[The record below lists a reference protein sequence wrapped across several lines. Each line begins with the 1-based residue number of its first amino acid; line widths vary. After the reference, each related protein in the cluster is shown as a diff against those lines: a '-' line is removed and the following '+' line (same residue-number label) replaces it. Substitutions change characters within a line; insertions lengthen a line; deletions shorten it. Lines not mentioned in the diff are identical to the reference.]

1 MATDGASCE
10 PNFSRAPEDVGATAE
25 AAVATKEFDVDTLS
39 KSELRMLLSVME
51 GELEARDLVI
61 EALRARRKEVFIQ
74 ERYGRFNLNDPFLAL
89 QRDYEA
95 GAGEKEKKPVCTN
108 PLSILE
114 AVMAHCRKMQERM
127 STQLAAAESRQK
139 KLEMEKLQLQ
149 ALEQEHKKL
158 ATRLEE
164 ERGKNKHV
172 VLMLV
177 KECKQLSGKV
187 IEEAQKLEEV
197 MTKLEEEKKKTNEL
211 EEELSA
217 EKRRS
222 TEMEAQLEK
231 QLSEFDIEREQLRA
245 KLNREEAH
253 TTDLKEEID
262 KMKKMIE
269 QLKRGNDSKPS
280 LSLPR
285 KTKDRRLV
293 SISVGTEGPVTRSV
307 ACQTDLVIEST
318 DHVKKLPLTVPVK
331 PSTGSPLVSAP
342 AKGNVCPSVPLLRP
356 GIDRQA
362 SHGDLIVS
370 SVPAVPPPNAN
381 RIEENGPSI
390 GSTPDLASSTPP
402 LPSNAA
408 PPTGQTSGIA
418 SQNYSQASSMHSLH
432 SPCANAS
439 LHPGP
444 NPRIQAARF
453 RFQGNANDQDQNG
466 NTTQSPPSRDV
477 SPTSRDNLVAKQLAR
492 NTVTQALSRFTSPQA
507 SASPRPGAPPTGDIG
522 THPAVSRTSL
532 KTPGLARVD
541 RGNPPPIPPK
551 KPGLSQAPSPPH
563 PQLKAIMDSSRASNA
578 GAKVDNK
585 TVASPPAS
593 LPQGNRVINEENL
606 PKSSSPQLPP
616 KPSIDLTVAPAGCAV
631 SALATSQVG
640 ARPAETPGPT
650 QPACS
655 DSSLVIPTTIA
666 FRSSINPVSASAS
679 RPGASDSLLVTA
691 SGWSPSLT
699 PLLMSGGPAP
709 LAGRP
714 TLLQQAA
721 AQGNVTLLS
730 MLLNEEGLDIN
741 YSCEDGHSALYSAA
755 KNGHTDCVRLLLNAK
770 AQIDAADKN
779 GFTPLCAAAAQGHFE
794 CVELLIAYHANID
807 HAADGGQTPLY
818 LACKNGNKEC
828 IKVLLEAG
836 TDRSV
841 KTRDGWTPVHA
852 AVDTGNVDSLKLL
865 MYHRAPTLGHSLNEE
880 EPEPGAFDL
889 DQGQEGSEGTAKPV
903 VPTDLINHANREGWT
918 AAHIAASKGFK
929 NCLEILCRHGGLEPE
944 RKDKCNRTVHDVAT
958 DDCKHLL
965 ENLNALKIPLR
976 ISVGET
982 QPGSY
987 GCDDFECENT
997 ICALNI
1003 HKQTSWDDFS
1013 KAVSQA
1019 LTNHFQAISSDGWW
1033 SLEDMT
1039 FNNTP
1044 EPSIGLSA
1052 RSILSIT
1059 LGNVP
1064 WSAGQC
1070 FTQAPWDFMRKNKAE
1085 QVTVL
1090 LSGPQEGCLNSVTYA
1105 SMIPLQMLQNYLR
1118 LVEQYHNVIFHGP
1131 EGSLQDYI
1139 AHQLALCMKHRQMAA
1154 GFSCEIVRAEVD
1166 AGFSKEQLIDLF
1178 INSACLI
1185 PVKQSPVTKKIIII
1199 LENLEKS
1206 SLSELLGDFLA
1217 PLENRSTE
1225 SPCTFQKGNGT
1236 SECYYFHENCFL
1248 MGTIAKTCLQ
1258 GSDLL
1263 VQQHFRWVQLRWDGE
1278 PMHGLL
1284 QRFLR
1289 RKVVN
1294 KFRGQAPSPCDPV
1307 CKMVDWALAVWHQ
1320 LNSCLAR
1327 LGTPDALLGPKY
1339 FLSCPVVP
1347 GHAQVTVKWMSKL
1360 WNAIIA
1366 PKVQEAILSRA
1377 SVKRQPGLRQTTA
1390 KKPPSQGQQAVVKAA
1405 LSILLNKAVLH
1416 GCPLLRA
1423 ELDQYI
1429 TDFKGGSFP
1438 LSIVSS
1444 YNSCSKKKGENG
1456 AWRKVSTN
1464 PRKKSGRFS
1473 SPTWSKPDL
1482 GEEGTKNK
1490 TMSQPNC
1497 NRIASL
1503 SKQKSSENDPSS
1515 MLNLDQRLSLGSDDE
1530 ADLVKE
1536 LQSMC
1541 SSKSE
1546 SDISKIADS
1555 RDDLRRFDS
1564 SENSPAFSAAIN
1576 NLRMPVS
1583 QKEVSPVSSHQ
1594 TTKRSTSTSKTELSV
1609 SRVKSFLPV
1618 PRSKVSQC
1626 SQNTKRSSSS
1636 SNTRQTELNNN
1647 SKEEIWNLCKNEQVQ
1662 KPNK

>member
-10 PNFSRAPEDVGATAE
+10 PDFSCAPEDAAGATAE
-25 AAVATKEFDVDTLS
+25 AAKKEFDVDTLS

-95 GAGEKEKKPVCTN
+95 GAGDKEKKPVCTN

-158 ATRLEE
+158 ASRLEE

-187 IEEAQKLEEV
+187 IEEAQKLEDI
-197 MTKLEEEKKKTNEL
+197 MAKLEEEKKKTSAL

-222 TEMEAQLEK
+222 TEMEAQMEK
-231 QLSEFDIEREQLRA
+231 QLSEFDTEREQLRA
-245 KLNREEAH
+245 KLHREEAH

-293 SISVGTEGPVTRSV
+293 SISVGTEGPLTRSV
-307 ACQTDLVIEST
+307 ACQTDLVMEST
-318 DHVKKLPLTVPVK
+318 DHMKKLPLTVPVK
-331 PSTGSPLVSAP
+331 PSTGSPLVSAN
-342 AKGNVCPSVPLLRP
+342 AKGNVC
-356 GIDRQA
+356 
-362 SHGDLIVS
+362 
-370 SVPAVPPPNAN
+370 
-381 RIEENGPSI
+381 
-390 GSTPDLASSTPP
+390 T
-402 LPSNAA
+402 NAA
-408 PPTGQTSGIA
+408 
-418 SQNYSQASSMHSLH
+418 
-432 SPCANAS
+432 
-439 LHPGP
+439 
-444 NPRIQAARF
+444 
-453 RFQGNANDQDQNG
+453 
-466 NTTQSPPSRDV
+466 
-477 SPTSRDNLVAKQLAR
+477 LV
-492 NTVTQALSRFTSPQA
+492 
-507 SASPRPGAPPTGDIG
+507 RP
-522 THPAVSRTSL
+522 
-532 KTPGLARVD
+532 
-541 RGNPPPIPPK
+541 
-551 KPGLSQAPSPPH
+551 
-563 PQLKAIMDSSRASNA
+563 
-578 GAKVDNK
+578 
-585 TVASPPAS
+585 
-593 LPQGNRVINEENL
+593 
-606 PKSSSPQLPP
+606 
-616 KPSIDLTVAPAGCAV
+616 
-631 SALATSQVG
+631 
-640 ARPAETPGPT
+640 
-650 QPACS
+650 
-655 DSSLVIPTTIA
+655 
-666 FRSSINPVSASAS
+666 
-679 RPGASDSLLVTA
+679 
-691 SGWSPSLT
+691 GWSPSLT

-730 MLLNEEGLDIN
+730 MLLSEEGLDIN

-755 KNGHTDCVRLLLNAK
+755 KNGHTDCVRLLLNAE
-770 AQIDAADKN
+770 AQVNAADKN
-779 GFTPLCAAAAQGHFE
+779 GFTPLCAAVAQGHFK
-794 CVELLIAYHANID
+794 CVQLLIAYDANIN

-828 IKVLLEAG
+828 IKLLLEAG
-836 TDRSV
+836 SDRSV

-865 MYHRAPTLGHSLNEE
+865 MYHRAPARGNSLHEE
-880 EPEPGAFDL
+880 QPESGIFDL
-889 DQGQEGSEGTAKPV
+889 DHQGEESPEGIFKPV
-903 VPTDLINHANREGWT
+903 VPADLINHADREGWT

-944 RKDKCNRTVHDVAT
+944 RRDKCNRTAHDVAT

-976 ISVGET
+976 ISVGEV
-982 QPGSY
+982 QPGNY
-987 GCDDFECENT
+987 GPDDFECENT

-1003 HKQTSWDDFS
+1003 RKQTSWDDFS

-1033 SLEDMT
+1033 SLEDVT
-1039 FNNTP
+1039 FNSTTDS
-1044 EPSIGLSA
+1044 SIGLGASSV
-1052 RSILSIT
+1052 RSIT

-1064 WSAGQC
+1064 WSAGQS
-1070 FTQAPWDFMRKNKAE
+1070 FTQSPWDFMRKNKAE
-1085 QVTVL
+1085 QITVL
-1090 LSGPQEGCLNSVTYA
+1090 LSGPQEGCLSSVTYA

-1166 AGFSKEQLIDLF
+1166 AGFSKEQLVDLF
-1178 INSACLI
+1178 ISSACLI
-1185 PVKQSPVTKKIIII
+1185 PVKQSPVNKKIIII

-1225 SPCTFQKGNGT
+1225 SPCTFQKGNGM

-1248 MGTIAKTCLQ
+1248 MGTIAKACLQ

-1278 PMHGLL
+1278 PMQGLL

-1294 KFRGQAPSPCDPV
+1294 KFRGQVPSPCDPV
-1307 CKMVDWALAVWHQ
+1307 CKTVDWALAVWRQ

-1327 LGTPDALLGPKY
+1327 LGTPEALLGPKY
-1339 FLSCPVVP
+1339 FLSCPVIP

-1360 WNAIIA
+1360 WNAVIA
-1366 PKVQEAILSRA
+1366 PRVQEAILSRA
-1377 SVKRQPGLRQTTA
+1377 SVKRQPGLGQTSA
-1390 KKPPSQGQQAVVKAA
+1390 EKHRSQGQQAVVKAA

-1416 GCPLLRA
+1416 GCPLQRA
-1423 ELDQYI
+1423 ELDQH
-1429 TDFKGGSFP
+1429 TADFKGGSFP

-1444 YNSCSKKKGENG
+1444 YNSCSKKKGESG
-1456 AWRKVSTN
+1456 AWRKVSTS

-1473 SPTWSKPDL
+1473 SPTWNKPDL
-1482 GEEGTKNK
+1482 SEEGIKNK
-1490 TMSQPNC
+1490 TISQLNF
-1497 NRIASL
+1497 NRNASL
-1503 SKQKSSENDPSS
+1503 SKQKSLENDLSL
-1515 MLNLDQRLSLGSDDE
+1515 MLNLDQRFSLGSDDE

-1564 SENSPAFSAAIN
+1564 SGNNPALSATVN
-1576 NLRMPVS
+1576 NPRMPVS
-1583 QKEVSPVSSHQ
+1583 QKEVSPLSSHQ
-1594 TTKRSTSTSKTELSV
+1594 TTECSNSKSKTELGV

-1618 PRSKVSQC
+1618 PRSKVTPC

-1636 SNTRQTELNNN
+1636 SNTRQIEINNN
-1647 SKEEIWNLCKNEQVQ
+1647 SKEEIWNLRKNEQVE

>member
-1 MATDGASCE
+1 YHIVGV
-10 PNFSRAPEDVGATAE
+10 PNSPDHSPDDYIGVSVQSA
-25 AAVATKEFDVDTLS
+25 KEFDVDTLS

-95 GAGEKEKKPVCTN
+95 GAGDKEKKPVCTN

-158 ATRLEE
+158 AARLEE
-164 ERGKNKHV
+164 ERGKNKQV

-197 MTKLEEEKKKTNEL
+197 MAKLEEEKKKTNEL
-211 EEELSA
+211 EEAVSA

-222 TEMEAQLEK
+222 TEMEAQMEK
-231 QLSEFDIEREQLRA
+231 QLSEFDTEREQLRA

-269 QLKRGNDSKPS
+269 QLKRGSDSKPS

-285 KTKDRRLV
+285 KTKDRRWV
-293 SISVGTEGPVTRSV
+293 SVSVGTEGPPTRSV
-307 ACQTDLVIEST
+307 ACQTDLALESAE
-318 DHVKKLPLTVPVK
+318 HAKKSPLTVPAK
-331 PSTGSPLVSAP
+331 PSPGG
-342 AKGNVCPSVPLLRP
+342 AKGGVGAGAAPPRP
-356 GIDRQA
+356 GVDRQA
-362 SHGDLIVS
+362 SHGDLTGAS
-370 SVPAVPPPNAN
+370 LPALPPASAS
-381 RIEENGPSI
+381 RTEENGPSP
-390 GSTPDLASSTPP
+390 GSAPDLASSP
-402 LPSNAA
+402 A
-408 PPTGQTSGIA
+408 PPPGSAALG
-418 SQNYSQASSMHSLH
+418 SP
-432 SPCANAS
+432 SPCAGAPP
-439 LHPGP
+439 HPGL
-444 NPRIQAARF
+444 NPRVQAARF
-453 RFQGNANDQDQNG
+453 RFQANANDPDQNG

-492 NTVTQALSRFTSPQA
+492 NTVTQALSRFTSPHVGA
-507 SASPRPGAPPTGDIG
+507 APRPGASPTGDAG
-522 THPAVSRTSL
+522 AHPPVGRTSL
-532 KTPGLARVD
+532 KTPGVARVD

-551 KPGLSQAPSPPH
+551 KPGLSQTPSPPH
-563 PQLKAIMDSSRASNA
+563 PQLKVIMDSSRASNA

-585 TVASPPAS
+585 TVASPPS
-593 LPQGNRVINEENL
+593 SVPQGNRVISEENL

-640 ARPAETPGPT
+640 AWPAEPPGLN

-655 DSSLVIPTTIA
+655 DSPLVIPTTTA
-666 FRSSINPVSASAS
+666 FRSSINPVSASS
-679 RPGASDSLLVTA
+679 CRPGASDSLLVTA

-755 KNGHTDCVRLLLNAK
+755 KNGHTDCVRLLLNAE
-770 AQIDAADKN
+770 AQVNAADKN

-794 CVELLIAYHANID
+794 CVELLIAYDAHIN

-828 IKVLLEAG
+828 IKLLLEAG

-865 MYHRAPTLGHSLNEE
+865 MYHRAPARGNTLNEE
-880 EPEPGAFDL
+880 EPESDTSDL
-889 DQGQEGSEGTAKPV
+889 DEGEESSEGKSKPV
-903 VPTDLINHANREGWT
+903 VPADLINHADREGWT

-929 NCLEILCRHGGLEPE
+929 NCLEILCRHRGLEPE
-944 RKDKCNRTVHDVAT
+944 RRDKCNRTVHDVAT

-976 ISVGET
+976 ISVGEI
-982 QPGSY
+982 QPGNY
-987 GCDDFECENT
+987 GSNDFECENT
-997 ICALNI
+997 ICALHI
-1003 HKQTSWDDFS
+1003 RKQTSWDDFS

-1033 SLEDMT
+1033 SLEDT
-1039 FNNTP
+1039 AFNNTAD
-1044 EPSIGLSA
+1044 SDIGLSVSSVRA
-1052 RSILSIT
+1052 IM
-1059 LGNVP
+1059 LGSVP
-1064 WSAGQC
+1064 WSAGQS
-1070 FTQAPWDFMRKNKAE
+1070 FAQSPWDFMRKTKAE

-1090 LSGPQEGCLNSVTYA
+1090 LSGPQDGCLSSVTYA

-1118 LVEQYHNVIFHGP
+1118 SVSSCPPCAITFPISSSWLAARQSAFL
-1131 EGSLQDYI
+1131 SLSSIYF
-1139 AHQLALCMKHRQMAA
+1139 LPT
-1154 GFSCEIVRAEVD
+1154 
-1166 AGFSKEQLIDLF
+1166 
-1178 INSACLI
+1178 ACLI
-1185 PVKQSPVTKKIIII
+1185 PVKQSPVKKKIIII

-1217 PLENRSTE
+1217 PLEIRSTE
-1225 SPCTFQKGNGT
+1225 KHITYFILDHCFWFILGNGM

-1248 MGTIAKTCLQ
+1248 MGTIAKACLQ

-1289 RKVVN
+1289 RKLVN
-1294 KFRGQAPSPCDPV
+1294 KFRGQVPSPCDPV
-1307 CKMVDWALAVWHQ
+1307 CKTIAWALSVWRQ

-1327 LGTPDALLGPKY
+1327 LGTPEALLGPKY

-1347 GHAQVTVKWMSKL
+1347 GHAQATVKWMSKL
-1360 WNAIIA
+1360 WNAVIA
-1366 PKVQEAILSRA
+1366 PRVQEAILSRA
-1377 SVKRQPGLRQTTA
+1377 SVKRQPGFGQTTT
-1390 KKPPSQGQQAVVKAA
+1390 KKHPSQGQQAVVKAA

-1416 GCPLLRA
+1416 GCPLPRA
-1423 ELDQYI
+1423 ELDQH
-1429 TDFKGGSFP
+1429 TADFKGGSFP
-1438 LSIVSS
+1438 LSLVSN
-1444 YNSCSKKKGENG
+1444 YNSCGKKKESG
-1456 AWRKVSTN
+1456 AWRKVNTS
-1464 PRKKSGRFS
+1464 PRRKSGRFS
-1473 SPTWSKPDL
+1473 SPTWNKPDL
-1482 GEEGTKNK
+1482 SNEGIKNK
-1490 TMSQPNC
+1490 TISQLNC
-1497 NRIASL
+1497 NKNASV
-1503 SKQKSSENDPSS
+1503 SKQKSLENDLSL
-1515 MLNLDQRLSLGSDDE
+1515 MLNLDQSLSLGSDDE
-1530 ADLVKE
+1530 ADLVRE

-1555 RDDLRRFDS
+1555 RDDLRTFDS
-1564 SENSPAFSAAIN
+1564 SGNNPAFSAMAN
-1576 NLRMPVS
+1576 NPRMPVS
-1583 QKEVSPVSSHQ
+1583 QKEVSPLSSHQ
-1594 TTKRSTSTSKTELSV
+1594 TTECSNNKSKTEPGV

-1618 PRSKVSQC
+1618 PRSKVTQC

-1636 SNTRQTELNNN
+1636 SNTRQIEINNN
-1647 SKEEIWNLCKNEQVQ
+1647 SKEENWNLHKNEHIE
-1662 KPNK
+1662 KLNK

>member
-10 PNFSRAPEDVGATAE
+10 PDFSRAPENPAGATTETAK
-25 AAVATKEFDVDTLS
+25 KEFDVDTLS

-95 GAGEKEKKPVCTN
+95 GASDKEKKPVCTN

-158 ATRLEE
+158 AARLEE

-197 MTKLEEEKKKTNEL
+197 MAKLDEEKKKTSSL
-211 EEELSA
+211 EEELST

-222 TEMEAQLEK
+222 TEMEAQMEK
-231 QLSEFDIEREQLRA
+231 QLSEFDTEREQLRA
-245 KLNREEAH
+245 KLHREEAH

-293 SISVGTEGPVTRSV
+293 STSVGTEGPLTRPV
-307 ACQTDLVIEST
+307 ACQTDVVIEST
-318 DHVKKLPLTVPVK
+318 DHTKKVPLTVPVK
-331 PSTGSPLVSAP
+331 PSTGSPLVPAN
-342 AKGNVCPSVPLLRP
+342 AKGNVSSSAALGRP
-356 GIDRQA
+356 GIDRQP
-362 SHGDLIVS
+362 SHSDLIVS
-370 SVPAVPPPNAN
+370 SLPAVPPPSAS
-381 RIEENGPSI
+381 RIEENGPST
-390 GSTPDLASSTPP
+390 GSTPDITSSTPP

-408 PPTGQTSGIA
+408 PAVVQTPGTAPQSC
-418 SQNYSQASSMHSLH
+418 SQAPPVHSLH
-432 SPCANAS
+432 SPCANAT
-439 LHPGP
+439 LHPGL

-453 RFQGNANDQDQNG
+453 RFQGNANDPDQNG

-492 NTVTQALSRFTSPQA
+492 NTVTQALSRFTGPQTGA
-507 SASPRPGAPPTGDIG
+507 PPRPGAPPTGDGG
-522 THPAVSRTSL
+522 TCPPVGRTSL
-532 KTPGLARVD
+532 KTPGVARVD

-551 KPGLSQAPSPPH
+551 KPGLSQTPSPPH
-563 PQLKAIMDSSRASNA
+563 PQLKVIMDSSRASNT
-578 GAKVDNK
+578 GAKADNK
-585 TVASPPAS
+585 TVASPPS
-593 LPQGNRVINEENL
+593 SMPQGNRVINEENL

-640 ARPAETPGPT
+640 AWPADAPGLS
-650 QPACS
+650 QSACS
-655 DSSLVIPTTIA
+655 ESSPVIPTTIA
-666 FRSSINPVSASAS
+666 FCSSINPVSASAC
-679 RPGASDSLLVTA
+679 RTGASDSLLATA

-755 KNGHTDCVRLLLNAK
+755 KNGHTDCVRLLLNAE
-770 AQIDAADKN
+770 AQVNAADKH
-779 GFTPLCAAAAQGHFE
+779 GFTPLCAAAAQGHFK
-794 CVELLIAYHANID
+794 CVELLIAYDANIN
-807 HAADGGQTPLY
+807 HAAAEGQTPLY
-818 LACKNGNKEC
+818 LACKNGSKEC
-828 IKVLLEAG
+828 IKLLLEAG

-852 AVDTGNVDSLKLL
+852 AVDAGNEDSLRLL
-865 MYHRAPTLGHSLNEE
+865 MYHGAPAGGYSPLEEEPTLGIS
-880 EPEPGAFDL
+880 DL
-889 DQGQEGSEGTAKPV
+889 DRGEERPEDTSKPV
-903 VPTDLINHANREGWT
+903 VSADLINHADKEGWT

-944 RKDKCNRTVHDVAT
+944 RRDKCSRTAHDVAT

-976 ISVGET
+976 ISVGEI
-982 QPGSY
+982 QPGNCGSN
-987 GCDDFECENT
+987 DFECENT

-1003 HKQTSWDDFS
+1003 RKQTSWDDFS

-1033 SLEDMT
+1033 SLEDVT
-1039 FNNTP
+1039 FNNSADS
-1044 EPSIGLSA
+1044 SIGLGASSV
-1052 RSILSIT
+1052 RSITI
-1059 LGNVP
+1059 GNTP
-1064 WSAGQC
+1064 WSAGQS
-1070 FTQAPWDFMRKNKAE
+1070 FIQSPWDFMRKRKTE
-1085 QVTVL
+1085 QITAL
-1090 LSGPQEGCLNSVTYA
+1090 LSGPQEGCLSSVTYA

-1139 AHQLALCMKHRQMAA
+1139 AHQLALCLKHRQTAA

-1166 AGFSKEQLIDLF
+1166 AGFSKEQLVDLF
-1178 INSACLI
+1178 ISSACLI
-1185 PVKQSPVTKKIIII
+1185 PVKRSLVNKKIIVI
-1199 LENLEKS
+1199 LENLERS

-1217 PLENRSTE
+1217 PLENRSPE

-1248 MGTIAKTCLQ
+1248 MGTLAKACLQ
-1258 GSDLL
+1258 GADLP

-1278 PMHGLL
+1278 PMQGLL
-1284 QRFLR
+1284 RRSLR
-1289 RKVVN
+1289 RKVLN
-1294 KFRGQAPSPCDPV
+1294 KFRGQVPSPCDPV
-1307 CKMVDWALAVWHQ
+1307 CKTVDWALAVWRQ

-1327 LGTPDALLGPKY
+1327 LGTPEALLGPKY

-1347 GHAQVTVKWMSKL
+1347 GHAQATVKWMSQL
-1360 WNAIIA
+1360 WNAVIA
-1366 PKVQEAILSRA
+1366 PRVQEAILSRA
-1377 SVKRQPGLRQTTA
+1377 SVKRQPGPRLTT
-1390 KKPPSQGQQAVVKAA
+1390 KKHPSQGQQAVVKAA

-1416 GCPLLRA
+1416 GCPLQRA
-1423 ELDQYI
+1423 ELDQH
-1429 TDFKGGSFP
+1429 TADFKGGSFP
-1438 LSIVSS
+1438 LSIVSNYS
-1444 YNSCSKKKGENG
+1444 SCSKKKGESG
-1456 AWRKVSTN
+1456 AWRKVSTS

-1473 SPTWSKPDL
+1473 SPTWNKPDQV
-1482 GEEGTKNK
+1482 EEDVKNK
-1490 TMSQPNC
+1490 TVSQLNC
-1497 NRIASL
+1497 NRNASL
-1503 SKQKSSENDPSS
+1503 SKQKSLENDVSLT
-1515 MLNLDQRLSLGSDDE
+1515 LNLDQRLSLGSDDE
-1530 ADLVKE
+1530 TDLVKE
-1536 LQSMC
+1536 LESMC

-1546 SDISKIADS
+1546 SDISKIADA

-1564 SENSPAFSAAIN
+1564 AENSPAFSATVN
-1576 NLRMPVS
+1576 NPRKPVS
-1583 QKEVSPVSSHQ
+1583 QKEVRPLSSYQ
-1594 TTKRSTSTSKTELSV
+1594 NAKCSNSKSKPELGA

-1618 PRSKVSQC
+1618 PRSKVTQC
-1626 SQNTKRSSSS
+1626 SQNTKCSS
-1636 SNTRQTELNNN
+1636 SNTRQTEINNN
-1647 SKEEIWNLCKNEQVQ
+1647 VKEEIWNLHKNEKVE

>member
-10 PNFSRAPEDVGATAE
+10 PDLSRALDDPAGATAE
-25 AAVATKEFDVDTLS
+25 AAKKEFDVDTLS

-51 GELEARDLVI
+51 GELEARDVVI

-95 GAGEKEKKPVCTN
+95 GAGDKEKPVCTN

-158 ATRLEE
+158 TAHLEE

-187 IEEAQKLEEV
+187 VEEAQKLEEV
-197 MTKLEEEKKKTNEL
+197 MVKLEEEKKKTSEL
-211 EEELSA
+211 EDQISA
-217 EKRRS
+217 EKQRS
-222 TEMEAQLEK
+222 AGMEAQLEK
-231 QLSEFDIEREQLRA
+231 QLSEFDTEREQLRA

-262 KMKKMIE
+262 KMKKMME
-269 QLKRGNDSKPS
+269 QMKRGNDSKPG

-285 KTKDRRLV
+285 KTKDRHLASV
-293 SISVGTEGPVTRSV
+293 SVATEGPLTRSV
-307 ACQTDLVIEST
+307 ACQTDTVTEST
-318 DHVKKLPLTVPVK
+318 DPVKKLPLTVPLK
-331 PSTGSPLVSAP
+331 PSTGSPLVPTNTKGSVGPSA
-342 AKGNVCPSVPLLRP
+342 LLIRP

-362 SHGDLIVS
+362 SHSDLGPS
-370 SVPAVPPPNAN
+370 LPTAPPPSAT
-381 RIEENGPSI
+381 RIEENGPITGSVPDLSN
-390 GSTPDLASSTPP
+390 STPSTPSSTAPATATAQTP
-402 LPSNAA
+402 GTAPQSHSQA
-408 PPTGQTSGIA
+408 PPV
-418 SQNYSQASSMHSLH
+418 HSLH
-432 SPCANAS
+432 SPCANTP
-439 LHPGP
+439 LHPGL

-453 RFQGNANDQDQNG
+453 RFQGNANDPDQNG
-466 NTTQSPPSRDV
+466 NSTQSPPSRDV

-507 SASPRPGAPPTGDIG
+507 GASPRLGASPGGDAGTCPPVGRTG
-522 THPAVSRTSL
+522 L
-532 KTPGLARVD
+532 KTPGAARVD

-551 KPGLSQAPSPPH
+551 KPGLSQTPSPPH
-563 PQLKAIMDSSRASNA
+563 PQLRASNA

-585 TVASPPAS
+585 VVASPPS
-593 LPQGNRVINEENL
+593 TLPQGTKVVNEETV

-616 KPSIDLTVAPAGCAV
+616 KPSIDLTVAPAGCPV
-631 SALATSQVG
+631 SALATSQKIQKVKCT
-640 ARPAETPGPT
+640 REEPS
-650 QPACS
+650 C
-655 DSSLVIPTTIA
+655 
-666 FRSSINPVSASAS
+666 
-679 RPGASDSLLVTA
+679 
-691 SGWSPSLT
+691 WSPSLT

-730 MLLNEEGLDIN
+730 TLLNEEGLDIN

-755 KNGHTDCVRLLLNAK
+755 KNGHTDCVRLLLNAE
-770 AQIDAADKN
+770 ARVDAADKN
-779 GFTPLCAAAAQGHFE
+779 GFTPLCAAAAQGHLE
-794 CVELLIAYHANID
+794 CVELLTAYDANIN
-807 HAADGGQTPLY
+807 HAAAGGQTPLY

-828 IKVLLEAG
+828 IKLLLEAG
-836 TDRSV
+836 SDRSI
-841 KTRDGWTPVHA
+841 KTRDGWTPIHA
-852 AVDTGNVDSLKLL
+852 AVDTGHVDSLKLL
-865 MYHRAPTLGHSLNEE
+865 MYHRVPSRGNSLSAE
-880 EPEPGAFDL
+880 EPKSGLFTLNGGESPTGA
-889 DQGQEGSEGTAKPV
+889 SKPV
-903 VPTDLINHANREGWT
+903 VPADLINHADKEGWT

-944 RKDKCNRTVHDVAT
+944 RRDKWNRTVHDVAT

-976 ISVGET
+976 ISLGEI
-982 QPGSY
+982 QPSNN
-987 GCDDFECENT
+987 CSDDFECEHT

-1003 HKQTSWDDFS
+1003 RKQTSWDDFS
-1013 KAVSQA
+1013 KAVTQA

-1033 SLEDMT
+1033 SLEDGT
-1039 FNNTP
+1039 FNNTTD
-1044 EPSIGLSA
+1044 SCIGLSTS
-1052 RSILSIT
+1052 SIQSIT
-1059 LGNVP
+1059 LGNMP
-1064 WSAGQC
+1064 WSNGQS
-1070 FTQAPWDFMRKNKAE
+1070 FPQPPWDFMKKKKVE
-1085 QVTVL
+1085 QITVL
-1090 LSGPQEGCLNSVTYA
+1090 LSGPQEGCLSSVTYA

-1154 GFSCEIVRAEVD
+1154 GFPCEIVRAEVD
-1166 AGFSKEQLIDLF
+1166 PGFSKEQLVDVF
-1178 INSACLI
+1178 ISSACLI
-1185 PVKQSPVTKKIIII
+1185 PVKQSPIKKKIIII

-1248 MGTIAKTCLQ
+1248 VGTLGKACLQ

-1263 VQQHFRWVQLRWDGE
+1263 VQQHFRWVQLRWDCE
-1278 PMHGLL
+1278 PIQGLL

-1289 RKVVN
+1289 RKVMN
-1294 KFRGQAPSPCDPV
+1294 KFRGQPPSPCDPV
-1307 CKMVDWALAVWHQ
+1307 CKIVYWALSVWRQ

-1327 LGTPDALLGPKY
+1327 LGTPEALLGPKY

-1347 GHAQVTVKWMSKL
+1347 GHAQATVKWMSKL
-1360 WNAIIA
+1360 WNAVIA
-1366 PKVQEAILSRA
+1366 PRVQEAILSRA
-1377 SVKRQPGLRQTTA
+1377 SVNRQPGAGQTA
-1390 KKPPSQGQQAVVKAA
+1390 SKKHPSQGQQAVVKAA
-1405 LSILLNKAVLH
+1405 LSILLNKAILH
-1416 GCPLLRA
+1416 GCPLPRA
-1423 ELDQYI
+1423 EIDQHLA
-1429 TDFKGGSFP
+1429 DFKGGSFP

-1444 YNSCSKKKGENG
+1444 YRKKKGDSG
-1456 AWRKVSTN
+1456 AWRKVNTS
-1464 PRKKSGRFS
+1464 PRKKPAHFS
-1473 SPTWSKPDL
+1473 SPTWNKPDRKQ
-1482 GEEGTKNK
+1482 EGLRNK
-1490 TMSQPNC
+1490 TVPHLNC
-1497 NRIASL
+1497 NKNTSL
-1503 SKQKSSENDPSS
+1503 SKQQPLEDDLS
-1515 MLNLDQRLSLGSDDE
+1515 LTLTLDHRLSLGSDDE

-1555 RDDLRRFDS
+1555 REFES
-1564 SENSPAFSAAIN
+1564 SRTNTVSSAPV
-1576 NLRMPVS
+1576 NLRVPVP
-1583 QKEVSPVSSHQ
+1583 QKEASPRSSHQ
-1594 TTKRSTSTSKTELSV
+1594 TTECSNSKSKTELGV

-1618 PRSKVSQC
+1618 PRSKATQC

-1636 SNTRQTELNNN
+1636 SNTRQLELNNN
-1647 SKEEIWNLCKNEQVQ
+1647 SKEENWNLDKHEQVE

>member
-10 PNFSRAPEDVGATAE
+10 PDFSRAPEDAEGATAE
-25 AAVATKEFDVDTLS
+25 AAKKEFDVDTLS

-95 GAGEKEKKPVCTN
+95 GAGDKEKKPVCTN

-149 ALEQEHKKL
+149 GLEQEHKQL
-158 ATRLEE
+158 AARLEE

-187 IEEAQKLEEV
+187 LDEAQKLEDV
-197 MTKLEEEKKKTNEL
+197 LARLEEEKKKTGAL

-222 TEMEAQLEK
+222 TEMEAQMEK
-231 QLSEFDIEREQLRA
+231 QLSEFDTEREQLRA
-245 KLNREEAH
+245 KLHREEAH

-307 ACQTDLVIEST
+307 ACQTDPAIESI

-331 PSTGSPLVSAP
+331 PPTGSPLVSTNT
-342 AKGNVCPSVPLLRP
+342 KGNVCPSAALGRP

-370 SVPAVPPPNAN
+370 SLPTVPPPSASK
-381 RIEENGPSI
+381 IEENGPST
-390 GSTPDLASSTPP
+390 GSPSSTPQ
-402 LPSNAA
+402 LPNSTA
-408 PPTGQTSGIA
+408 PPTVQTPGIA
-418 SQNYSQASSMHSLH
+418 PQSHSQAAPGHSLH
-432 SPCANAS
+432 SPCANAA
-439 LHPGP
+439 LHPGL

-453 RFQGNANDQDQNG
+453 RFQGNANDPDQNG

-477 SPTSRDNLVAKQLAR
+477 SPTSRDSLVAKQLAR
-492 NTVTQALSRFTSPQA
+492 NTVTQALSRFTSPPA
-507 SASPRPGAPPTGDIG
+507 GAPPRPGAPPTGDVG
-522 THPAVSRTSL
+522 TCPPVGRTSL
-532 KTPGLARVD
+532 KTPGVARVD

-563 PQLKAIMDSSRASNA
+563 PQLKVMMDSSRASSA

-585 TVASPPAS
+585 TMASPPSA

-616 KPSIDLTVAPAGCAV
+616 KPSIDLTVAPAGCGV

-640 ARPAETPGPT
+640 AWPAETPGLS

-655 DSSLVIPTTIA
+655 ESSLVIPTTIA
-666 FRSSINPVSASAS
+666 FCSSINPVSASS
-679 RPGASDSLLVTA
+679 CRTGASDSLLVTA

-755 KNGHTDCVRLLLNAK
+755 KNGHTDCVRLLLNAE
-770 AQIDAADKN
+770 AQVNAADKN
-779 GFTPLCAAAAQGHFE
+779 GFTPLCAAAAQGHFK
-794 CVELLIAYHANID
+794 CVELLIAYDANIN
-807 HAADGGQTPLY
+807 HAADEGQTPLY

-828 IKVLLEAG
+828 IKHLLEAG

-852 AVDTGNVDSLKLL
+852 AVDAGNVDSLKLL
-865 MYHRAPTLGHSLNEE
+865 MYHRAPARRNSLHEE
-880 EPEPGAFDL
+880 EPESGVFDL
-889 DQGQEGSEGTAKPV
+889 DQGEESPEGTSKPV
-903 VPTDLINHANREGWT
+903 VPADLINHADREGWT

-929 NCLEILCRHGGLEPE
+929 DCLEILCKHGGLEPE
-944 RKDKCNRTVHDVAT
+944 RRDKCNRTAHDVAT

-965 ENLNALKIPLR
+965 ENLNALKIPVR
-976 ISVGET
+976 ISGSEIP
-982 QPGSY
+982 PGNY
-987 GCDDFECENT
+987 GSDDFECENT

-1003 HKQTSWDDFS
+1003 RKQTSWEDFS

-1019 LTNHFQAISSDGWW
+1019 LTNHFQAISSDGWR
-1033 SLEDMT
+1033 SLEDGT
-1039 FNNTP
+1039 FNNTTD
-1044 EPSIGLSA
+1044 SCIGLSTSSV
-1052 RSILSIT
+1052 RSVM

-1064 WSAGQC
+1064 WSIGQS
-1070 FTQAPWDFMRKNKAE
+1070 FSQSPWDFMKKNKAE
-1085 QVTVL
+1085 QVTVF
-1090 LSGPQEGCLNSVTYA
+1090 LSGPQEGCLSSMTYA

-1139 AHQLALCMKHRQMAA
+1139 AHQLALCMKHRQTAA
-1154 GFSCEIVRAEVD
+1154 GFTCEIVRAEVD
-1166 AGFSKEQLIDLF
+1166 AGFSKEQLGDLF
-1178 INSACLI
+1178 ISSACLI
-1185 PVKQSPVTKKIIII
+1185 PVKQSPMNKKVIIV
-1199 LENLEKS
+1199 LENLEKC
-1206 SLSELLGDFLA
+1206 SLSELLGDFLG

-1225 SPCTFQKGNGT
+1225 SPWILQKGNGT

-1248 MGTIAKTCLQ
+1248 MGTIAKACLQ

-1278 PMHGLL
+1278 PMQGLL
-1284 QRFLR
+1284 PRFLR
-1289 RKVVN
+1289 RKVMN
-1294 KFRGQAPSPCDPV
+1294 KFRGQVPSPCDPV
-1307 CKMVDWALAVWHQ
+1307 CKTVDWALAVWRQ

-1327 LGTPDALLGPKY
+1327 LGTPEALLGPEY

-1347 GHAQVTVKWMSKL
+1347 GHAQATVKWMAKL

-1366 PKVQEAILSRA
+1366 PRVQEAVLSRA
-1377 SVKRQPGLRQTTA
+1377 SVRRQPGLGLTA
-1390 KKPPSQGQQAVVKAA
+1390 ARNHPSQGQQAVVKAA

-1416 GCPLLRA
+1416 GCPLQRA
-1423 ELDQYI
+1423 ELDQHVA
-1429 TDFKGGSFP
+1429 DFKGGGFP

-1444 YNSCSKKKGENG
+1444 YNSCSRKKGESG
-1456 AWRKVSTN
+1456 AWRKVSTS

-1473 SPTWSKPDL
+1473 PPSWSKP
-1482 GEEGTKNK
+1482 GPSEEGIKIK
-1490 TMSQPNC
+1490 AISQLNY
-1497 NRIASL
+1497 NRNASL
-1503 SKQKSSENDPSS
+1503 SKQKSLENDLSLT
-1515 MLNLDQRLSLGSDDE
+1515 LNLEQRLSLGSDDE
-1530 ADLVKE
+1530 ADLVQE

-1564 SENSPAFSAAIN
+1564 SGNNPAFSATVN
-1576 NLRMPVS
+1576 PRMPVS
-1583 QKEVSPVSSHQ
+1583 PKEVSPFSSHEPTECSNSQ
-1594 TTKRSTSTSKTELSV
+1594 SKIELGV

-1618 PRSKVSQC
+1618 PRSKVTQC

-1636 SNTRQTELNNN
+1636 SNTRQIEINNN
-1647 SKEEIWNLCKNEQVQ
+1647 SKEEI
-1662 KPNK
+1662 

>member
-10 PNFSRAPEDVGATAE
+10 PDFSRAPEDAAGATAE
-25 AAVATKEFDVDTLS
+25 AAKKEFDVDTLS

-95 GAGEKEKKPVCTN
+95 GAGDKEKKPVCTN

-158 ATRLEE
+158 AARLEE

-187 IEEAQKLEEV
+187 LEEAQKLEDV
-197 MTKLEEEKKKTNEL
+197 MAKLEEEKKKTSTL

-222 TEMEAQLEK
+222 TEMEAQMEK
-231 QLSEFDIEREQLRA
+231 QLSEFDTEREQLRA
-245 KLNREEAH
+245 KLHREEAH

-307 ACQTDLVIEST
+307 ACQTDLVIESA

-331 PSTGSPLVSAP
+331 PPTGSPLVSAST
-342 AKGNVCPSVPLLRP
+342 KGNVCTSAAMGRP

-362 SHGDLIVS
+362 SHGDLIGS
-370 SVPAVPPPNAN
+370 SLPTVPPPSAN
-381 RIEENGPSI
+381 RIEENGPST
-390 GSTPDLASSTPP
+390 GSPSSTPP
-402 LPSNAA
+402 LPNSTA
-408 PPTGQTSGIA
+408 PPTVQTPGI
-418 SQNYSQASSMHSLH
+418 SPQGYSQAPPTHSLH
-432 SPCANAS
+432 SPCANAA
-439 LHPGP
+439 LHPGL

-453 RFQGNANDQDQNG
+453 RFQGNANDPDQNG

-507 SASPRPGAPPTGDIG
+507 GAPPRPGVPPTGDVG
-522 THPAVSRTSL
+522 TCPPVGRTSL
-532 KTPGLARVD
+532 KTPGVARVD

-551 KPGLSQAPSPPH
+551 KPGLSQTPSPPH
-563 PQLKAIMDSSRASNA
+563 PQLKVIMDSSRASNA

-585 TVASPPAS
+585 TMASPPSS
-593 LPQGNRVINEENL
+593 LPQGNRVISEETL

-640 ARPAETPGPT
+640 AWPAETPGLN

-655 DSSLVIPTTIA
+655 ESSLVIPTTIA
-666 FRSSINPVSASAS
+666 FCSSINPVSASS
-679 RPGASDSLLVTA
+679 CRTGASDSLLVTA

-755 KNGHTDCVRLLLNAK
+755 KNGHTDCVRLLLNAE
-770 AQIDAADKN
+770 AQVNAADKN
-779 GFTPLCAAAAQGHFE
+779 GFTPLCAAAAQGHFK
-794 CVELLIAYHANID
+794 CVELLIAYDANIN
-807 HAADGGQTPLY
+807 HAADEGQTPLY

-828 IKVLLEAG
+828 IKLLLEAG

-841 KTRDGWTPVHA
+841 ETRDGWTPVHA

-865 MYHRAPTLGHSLNEE
+865 MYHRGPACGNSLHEE
-880 EPEPGAFDL
+880 EPESGVFDL
-889 DQGQEGSEGTAKPV
+889 DQGEESPEGTSKPV
-903 VPTDLINHANREGWT
+903 VPADLINHADREGWT

-929 NCLEILCRHGGLEPE
+929 NCLEILCKHGGLEPE
-944 RKDKCNRTVHDVAT
+944 RRDKCNRTAHDVAT

-976 ISVGET
+976 ISVGEIP
-982 QPGSY
+982 PGNY
-987 GCDDFECENT
+987 GSDDFECENT

-1003 HKQTSWDDFS
+1003 RKQTSWDDFS

-1019 LTNHFQAISSDGWW
+1019 LTNHFQAISSDGWR
-1033 SLEDMT
+1033 SLEDVT
-1039 FNNTP
+1039 FNNTTDS
-1044 EPSIGLSA
+1044 SIGLSTSSV
-1052 RSILSIT
+1052 RSVM

-1064 WSAGQC
+1064 WSAGQS
-1070 FTQAPWDFMRKNKAE
+1070 FSQSPWDFMKKNKAE

-1090 LSGPQEGCLNSVTYA
+1090 LSGPQEGCLSSVTYT

-1139 AHQLALCMKHRQMAA
+1139 AHQLALCMQHRQMAA
-1154 GFSCEIVRAEVD
+1154 GFTCEIVRAKVD
-1166 AGFSKEQLIDLF
+1166 AGFSKEQLVDLF
-1178 INSACLI
+1178 ISSACLI
-1185 PVKQSPVTKKIIII
+1185 PVKQSPTNKKVIII

-1217 PLENRSTE
+1217 PLENRSPE
-1225 SPCTFQKGNGT
+1225 SPWTLQKGNGT

-1248 MGTIAKTCLQ
+1248 LGTIAKACLQ

-1278 PMHGLL
+1278 PMQGLL

-1294 KFRGQAPSPCDPV
+1294 KFRGQLPLPCDPV
-1307 CKMVDWALAVWHQ
+1307 CKTVDWALAVWRQ

-1327 LGTPDALLGPKY
+1327 LGTPEALLGPKH

-1347 GHAQVTVKWMSKL
+1347 GHAQATVRWMAKL

-1366 PKVQEAILSRA
+1366 PRVQEAILSRA
-1377 SVKRQPGLRQTTA
+1377 SVRRQPGLGLPTA
-1390 KKPPSQGQQAVVKAA
+1390 RNHPSQGQQAVVKAA

-1416 GCPLLRA
+1416 GCPLQRA
-1423 ELDQYI
+1423 ELDQH
-1429 TDFKGGSFP
+1429 TADFKGGGFP

-1444 YNSCSKKKGENG
+1444 YNKKKGESG
-1456 AWRKVSTN
+1456 AWRRVSTS

-1473 SPTWSKPDL
+1473 PPSWSKPGL
-1482 GEEGTKNK
+1482 GEEGIKIK
-1490 TMSQPNC
+1490 AISQLNY
-1497 NRIASL
+1497 NRNASL
-1503 SKQKSSENDPSS
+1503 SKQKSLENDLSS
-1515 MLNLDQRLSLGSDDE
+1515 TLNLEQRLSLSSDDE

-1555 RDDLRRFDS
+1555 RDDLRRFGS
-1564 SENSPAFSAAIN
+1564 SGNNPAFSATVN
-1576 NLRMPVS
+1576 PRMPVS
-1583 QKEVSPVSSHQ
+1583 PKEVSPLSSHQ
-1594 TTKRSTSTSKTELSV
+1594 PTECSNSQSKIELGV

-1618 PRSKVSQC
+1618 PRSKVTQC

-1636 SNTRQTELNNN
+1636 SNTRQIEINNN
-1647 SKEEIWNLCKNEQVQ
+1647 SKEEI
-1662 KPNK
+1662 

>member
-10 PNFSRAPEDVGATAE
+10 PDLSRAPEDAAGAAAE
-25 AAVATKEFDVDTLS
+25 AAKKEFDVDTLS

-95 GAGEKEKKPVCTN
+95 GAGDKEKKPVCTN

-114 AVMAHCRKMQERM
+114 AVMAHCKKMQERM
-127 STQLAAAESRQK
+127 SAQLAAAESRQK

-158 ATRLEE
+158 AARLEE
-164 ERGKNKHV
+164 ERGKNKQV

-187 IEEAQKLEEV
+187 IEEAQKLEDV
-197 MTKLEEEKKKTNEL
+197 MAKLEEEKKKTNEL

-222 TEMEAQLEK
+222 TEMEAQMEK
-231 QLSEFDIEREQLRA
+231 QLSEFDTEREQLRA

-262 KMKKMIE
+262 KMRKMIE
-269 QLKRGNDSKPS
+269 QLKKGSDSKPS

-293 SISVGTEGPVTRSV
+293 SISVGTEGTVTRSV
-307 ACQTDLVIEST
+307 ACQTDLVTESA
-318 DHVKKLPLTVPVK
+318 DHMKKLPLTMPVK
-331 PSTGSPLVSAP
+331 PSTGSPLVSAN
-342 AKGNVCPSVPLLRP
+342 AKGSVCTSATMARP

-362 SHGDLIVS
+362 SYGDLIGA
-370 SVPAVPPPNAN
+370 SVPAFPPPSAN
-381 RIEENGPSI
+381 KIEENGPST
-390 GSTPDLASSTPP
+390 GSTSDPTSSTPP

-408 PPTGQTSGIA
+408 PPTAQTPGIA
-418 SQNYSQASSMHSLH
+418 PQNSQAPPMHSLH
-432 SPCANAS
+432 SPCANTS
-439 LHPGP
+439 LHPGL

-453 RFQGNANDQDQNG
+453 RFQGNANDPDQNG

-507 SASPRPGAPPTGDIG
+507 GAPSRPGAPPTGDVG
-522 THPAVSRTSL
+522 THPPVGRTSL
-532 KTPGLARVD
+532 KTHGVARVD

-551 KPGLSQAPSPPH
+551 KPGLSQTPSPPH
-563 PQLKAIMDSSRASNA
+563 PQLKVIIDSSRASNT

-585 TVASPPAS
+585 TVASTPSS

-631 SALATSQVG
+631 SALATSQKIQKVKCT
-640 ARPAETPGPT
+640 REEPS
-650 QPACS
+650 C
-655 DSSLVIPTTIA
+655 
-666 FRSSINPVSASAS
+666 
-679 RPGASDSLLVTA
+679 
-691 SGWSPSLT
+691 WSPSLT

-755 KNGHTDCVRLLLNAK
+755 KNGHTDCVRLLLSAE
-770 AQIDAADKN
+770 AQVNAADKN

-794 CVELLIAYHANID
+794 CVELLISYDANIN

-828 IKVLLEAG
+828 IKLLLEAG
-836 TDRSV
+836 TNRSV
-841 KTRDGWTPVHA
+841 KTTDGWTPVHA

-865 MYHRAPTLGHSLNEE
+865 MYHRIPAHGNSFNEE
-880 EPEPGAFDL
+880 ESESSVFDL
-889 DQGQEGSEGTAKPV
+889 DGGEESPEGICKPV
-903 VPTDLINHANREGWT
+903 VPADLINHANREGWT

-944 RKDKCNRTVHDVAT
+944 RRDKCNRTVHDVAT

-976 ISVGET
+976 ISVGEIE
-982 QPGSY
+982 PSNYGS
-987 GCDDFECENT
+987 DDLECENT

-1003 HKQTSWDDFS
+1003 RKQTSWDDFS

-1033 SLEDMT
+1033 SLEDVT
-1039 FNNTP
+1039 CNNTTD
-1044 EPSIGLSA
+1044 SNIGLSA
-1052 RSILSIT
+1052 RSIRSIT

-1064 WSAGQC
+1064 WSVGQS
-1070 FTQAPWDFMRKNKAE
+1070 FAQSPWDFMRKNKAE
-1085 QVTVL
+1085 HITVL
-1090 LSGPQEGCLNSVTYA
+1090 LSGPQEGCLSSVTYA
-1105 SMIPLQMLQNYLR
+1105 SMIPLQMMQNYLR
-1118 LVEQYHNVIFHGP
+1118 LTSLPLPCIDGNCLSIQVHAETPCSQVEQYHNVIFHGP

-1139 AHQLALCMKHRQMAA
+1139 VHQLALCLKHRQMAA

-1166 AGFSKEQLIDLF
+1166 AGFSKEQLLDLF
-1178 INSACLI
+1178 ISSACLI
-1185 PVKQSPVTKKIIII
+1185 PVKQSPSKKKIIII

-1206 SLSELLGDFLA
+1206 SLSELLRDFLA

-1225 SPCTFQKGNGT
+1225 SPCTFQKGNGL

-1248 MGTIAKTCLQ
+1248 MGTIAKACLQ

-1278 PMHGLL
+1278 PMQGLL

-1294 KFRGQAPSPCDPV
+1294 KFKGQAPSPCDPV
-1307 CKMVDWALAVWHQ
+1307 CKIVDWALSVWRQ

-1327 LGTPDALLGPKY
+1327 LGTPEALLGPKY

-1360 WNAIIA
+1360 WNGVIA
-1366 PKVQEAILSRA
+1366 PRVQEAILSRA
-1377 SVKRQPGLRQTTA
+1377 SVKRQPGFGQTTA
-1390 KKPPSQGQQAVVKAA
+1390 KRHPSQGQQAVVKAA

-1416 GCPLLRA
+1416 GCPLPRA
-1423 ELDQYI
+1423 ELDQH
-1429 TDFKGGSFP
+1429 TADFKGGSFP

-1444 YNSCSKKKGENG
+1444 YNTCNKKKGESG
-1456 AWRKVSTN
+1456 AWRKVNTS
-1464 PRKKSGRFS
+1464 PRRKSGRFS
-1473 SPTWSKPDL
+1473 LPNWNKPDL
-1482 GEEGTKNK
+1482 STEGMKNK
-1490 TMSQPNC
+1490 TISQLNC
-1497 NRIASL
+1497 NRNASL
-1503 SKQKSSENDPSS
+1503 SKQKSLENDLSLT
-1515 MLNLDQRLSLGSDDE
+1515 LNLDQRLSLGSDDE

-1555 RDDLRRFDS
+1555 RDDLRMFDS
-1564 SENSPAFSAAIN
+1564 SGNNPVLSATIN
-1576 NLRMPVS
+1576 NPRMPVS
-1583 QKEVSPVSSHQ
+1583 QKEVSPLSSHQ
-1594 TTKRSTSTSKTELSV
+1594 TTECSNSKSKTELGV

-1618 PRSKVSQC
+1618 PRSKVTQC
-1626 SQNTKRSSSS
+1626 SQNTKSSSSS
-1636 SNTRQTELNNN
+1636 SNTRQIEINNN
-1647 SKEEIWNLCKNEQVQ
+1647 SKEENWNLHKNEHLE

>member
-10 PNFSRAPEDVGATAE
+10 SGFIRAPEDAAGATAE
-25 AAVATKEFDVDTLS
+25 ATKKEFDVDTLS

-95 GAGEKEKKPVCTN
+95 GVGNKEKKPVCSN

-114 AVMAHCRKMQERM
+114 AVMAHCRKMQEKM

-158 ATRLEE
+158 ASRLEE

-187 IEEAQKLEEV
+187 IEMAQKLEEV
-197 MTKLEEEKKKTNEL
+197 MAKLDEEKKKTSAL

-222 TEMEAQLEK
+222 TEMEAQMEK
-231 QLSEFDIEREQLRA
+231 QLSEFDTEREQLRA
-245 KLNREEAH
+245 KLHREEAH

-285 KTKDRRLV
+285 KAKDRRLV
-293 SISVGTEGPVTRSV
+293 SISVETERPTIRSV
-307 ACQTDLVIEST
+307 ACQTDLVMEGA
-318 DHVKKLPLTVPVK
+318 DHMKKLPLTVPVK
-331 PSTGSPLVSAP
+331 PSTGSPLVSAN
-342 AKGNVCPSVPLLRP
+342 AKENVCTSVTLVRP

-362 SHGDLIVS
+362 SHGDLIGSSLPTVS
-370 SVPAVPPPNAN
+370 PPSAK
-381 RIEENGPSI
+381 RIEENGPST
-390 GSTPDLASSTPP
+390 GSTPDLTSSTPP

-408 PPTGQTSGIA
+408 LPTMQTPGTA
-418 SQNYSQASSMHSLH
+418 SQSYPQALPVPSLH

-439 LHPGP
+439 LHPSL

-453 RFQGNANDQDQNG
+453 RFQGNANDPDQNG

-477 SPTSRDNLVAKQLAR
+477 SPTSRENLVAKQLAR
-492 NTVTQALSRFTSPQA
+492 NTVTQALSRFTGPQA
-507 SASPRPGAPPTGDIG
+507 GAPPRPGVPPVGDVG
-522 THPAVSRTSL
+522 THPPVGRTSL
-532 KTPGLARVD
+532 KTPSVARVD

-551 KPGLSQAPSPPH
+551 KPGLSQTPSPPH
-563 PQLKAIMDSSRASNA
+563 PQLKVIIDSSRASTA
-578 GAKVDNK
+578 GAKVDTK
-585 TVASPPAS
+585 TVASPSS

-640 ARPAETPGPT
+640 AWPAETPGLN

-655 DSSLVIPTTIA
+655 EHPLVIPTTIA
-666 FRSSINPVSASAS
+666 FCSSINPVNASS
-679 RPGASDSLLVTA
+679 CRTGASDSLLVTA

-699 PLLMSGGPAP
+699 PLPMNGGPAS

-755 KNGHTDCVRLLLNAK
+755 KNGHTDCVGLLLNTE
-770 AQIDAADKN
+770 AQVNAADKN
-779 GFTPLCAAAAQGHFE
+779 GFTPLCVAAAQGHFK
-794 CVELLIAYHANID
+794 CVELLIAYNANIN

-828 IKVLLEAG
+828 IKLLLEAG
-836 TDRSV
+836 TDQSV

-852 AVDTGNVDSLKLL
+852 VVDTGNVDSLKLL
-865 MYHRAPTLGHSLNEE
+865 MYHRAPVCGNSLHEE
-880 EPEPGAFDL
+880 ETNSDIFDL
-889 DQGQEGSEGTAKPV
+889 DQGEESSEGTAQPV
-903 VPTDLINHANREGWT
+903 VPADLINHADREGWT

-944 RKDKCNRTVHDVAT
+944 RRDKCGRTAHDVAT

-965 ENLNALKIPLR
+965 ENLNALKILLR
-976 ISVGET
+976 ISVGEI
-982 QPGSY
+982 QPDHYGSN
-987 GCDDFECENT
+987 DFECEHT
-997 ICALNI
+997 ICVLSI
-1003 HKQTSWDDFS
+1003 RKQTSWDDFS

-1019 LTNHFQAISSDGWW
+1019 LTNHFQAISSDEWW
-1033 SLEDMT
+1033 NLEDVT
-1039 FNNTP
+1039 FNNTTNS
-1044 EPSIGLSA
+1044 SIGLGASSVQ
-1052 RSILSIT
+1052 SIM
-1059 LGNVP
+1059 LGSVP
-1064 WSAGQC
+1064 WSVGQS
-1070 FTQAPWDFMRKNKAE
+1070 FTQPPWDFMRKNKTE
-1085 QVTVL
+1085 QITVF
-1090 LSGPQEGCLNSVTYA
+1090 LSGPQEGCLSSVTYT

-1118 LVEQYHNVIFHGP
+1118 LVEQYHIVIFHGP

-1139 AHQLALCMKHRQMAA
+1139 AHQLALCMKHRQIAA
-1154 GFSCEIVRAEVD
+1154 GFSCEILRAEVD
-1166 AGFSKEQLIDLF
+1166 AGFSKEQLVDLF
-1178 INSACLI
+1178 ISSAYLI
-1185 PVKQSPVTKKIIII
+1185 PVKQTPVNKKIIII

-1225 SPCTFQKGNGT
+1225 SPCTFQKGNGM

-1248 MGTIAKTCLQ
+1248 MGTIAKACLQ

-1278 PMHGLL
+1278 PMQGLL
-1284 QRFLR
+1284 QRSLR
-1289 RKVVN
+1289 RKVMN
-1294 KFRGQAPSPCDPV
+1294 KFRGQVPSPCDPV
-1307 CKMVDWALAVWHQ
+1307 CKTVSWTLAVWHQ

-1327 LGTPDALLGPKY
+1327 LGTPEAFLGPKY

-1347 GHAQVTVKWMSKL
+1347 GHAQVTVKWMSTL
-1360 WNAIIA
+1360 WNAVIV
-1366 PKVQEAILSRA
+1366 PRVQEAILSRA
-1377 SVKRQPGLRQTTA
+1377 SAKRQPDLVQTTG
-1390 KKPPSQGQQAVVKAA
+1390 KKHPSQGQQAVVKAA

-1416 GCPLLRA
+1416 GCPLQRA
-1423 ELDQYI
+1423 ELDQH
-1429 TDFKGGSFP
+1429 TADFKRGSFP
-1438 LSIVSS
+1438 LFIVSS
-1444 YNSCSKKKGENG
+1444 YNSSKKKGESG
-1456 AWRKVSTN
+1456 AWRKVSTS
-1464 PRKKSGRFS
+1464 PCKKSGRLS
-1473 SPTWSKPDL
+1473 SSSWNKRVLSEKS
-1482 GEEGTKNK
+1482 TKNM
-1490 TMSQPNC
+1490 TISQLNC
-1497 NRIASL
+1497 NRNASL
-1503 SKQKSSENDPSS
+1503 SNQKSLEND
-1515 MLNLDQRLSLGSDDE
+1515 LTLKFNLDQRLCLDSDDE

-1536 LQSMC
+1536 LQSVC

-1546 SDISKIADS
+1546 SDISKIPDS

-1564 SENSPAFSAAIN
+1564 PGYNPAFSPTVN

-1583 QKEVSPVSSHQ
+1583 QKEVSPLSSHR
-1594 TTKRSTSTSKTELSV
+1594 TTECSSNGKSETELGV
-1609 SRVKSFLPV
+1609 IRVKSFLPV
-1618 PRSKVSQC
+1618 PRSKVIQC

-1636 SNTRQTELNNN
+1636 SNTRQIEINN
-1647 SKEEIWNLCKNEQVQ
+1647 SKEEIWNLHK
-1662 KPNK
+1662 K